1 MMFEYIFGP
10 VMSSRLGSSLGIDL
24 LGCKVCSFDCLYC
37 ESGKTEI
44 KTIKRAAC
52 VSLES
57 IASEL
62 QTWFETYEQR
72 SDFITLGGQ
81 GEPCL
86 NSCLGEII
94 QSIKQMP
101 LDIPVAVLTNSSMLS
116 DPQVRKELCAAD
128 VVLPSLDSLVES
140 EFKKI
145 NRPHPSIDLKGLAQ
159 GLLDF
164 RQEFQGKIFLE
175 VLIIPGINDSRE
187 NLNRLIDFNSQLRPD
202 RVDITTMSRPG
213 SYLGAELPS
222 SNFLAEWRK
231 AFNATVSPGKVS
243 VTNICTDQSAIRE
256 RVLSSVKRRPQTQ
269 EQLIRALGVSSSDLD
284 AALSELEG
292 SGLIQS
298 AESKTDFQK
307 FYLVRGKHAG

>member
-24 LGCKVCSFDCLYC
+24 LGRKICSFDCLYC
-37 ESGKTEI
+37 EIGKTEI
-44 KTIKRAAC
+44 KTIKRADY
-52 VSLES
+52 VPLKNIVLELE
-57 IASEL
+57 A
-62 QTWFETYEQR
+62 WFKTYEQR
-72 SDFITLGGQ
+72 PDFITLGGQ

-86 NSCLGEII
+86 NSELGEII
-94 QSIKQMP
+94 RSIKQMQM
-101 LDIPVAVLTNSSMLS
+101 DIPVAVLTNSSMLS
-116 DPQVRKELCAAD
+116 DPQVRKELRAAD

-145 NRPHPSIDLKGLAQ
+145 NRPHPAVDLKKISQ

-164 RQEFQGKIFLE
+164 RQEFEGKIFLE
-175 VLIIPGINDSRE
+175 VLVLPGINDSQE
-187 NLNRLIDFNSQLRPD
+187 NLNLLIDFNDQLRPD

-213 SYLGAELPS
+213 SYLGSELPS
-222 SNFLAEWRK
+222 SDFLVEWRK
-231 AFNATVSPGKVS
+231 AFNTATIPGKVS
-243 VTNICTDQSAIRE
+243 AKDICTDQSTIRE

-269 EQLIRALGVSSSDLD
+269 EQLVKALGVSLGDLD
-284 AALSELEG
+284 AVLSELEG

-307 FYLVRGKHAG
+307 FYLVRGKNAG

>member
-1 MMFEYIFGP
+1 MMFEFIFGP

-24 LGCKVCSFDCLYC
+24 LGRKICSFDCLYC

-44 KTIKRAAC
+44 KTTKRAAY
-52 VSLES
+52 VSLTS
-57 IASEL
+57 IVSEL
-62 QTWFETYEQR
+62 KAWFETYEQR
-72 SDFITLGGQ
+72 PDFITLGGP

-86 NSCLGEII
+86 NSELGEII
-94 QSIKQMP
+94 KSIKQMQ

-116 DPQVRKELCAAD
+116 DPQVRKELCLAD

-145 NRPHPSIDLKGLAQ
+145 NRPHPAVELKHLSR

-164 RQEFQGKIFLE
+164 RQEFKGKIFLE
-175 VLIIPGINDSRE
+175 VLVFPGINDSQE
-187 NLNRLIDFNSQLRPD
+187 NLSLLKDFNNQLRPD

-222 SNFLAEWRK
+222 SDFLAKWRK
-231 AFNATVSPGKVS
+231 EFNAARSTGKVS
-243 VTNICTDQSAIRE
+243 AGNICTDQSTIRE
-256 RVLSSVKRRPQTQ
+256 RVFSSVKRRPQTQ
-269 EQLIRALGVSSSDLD
+269 EQLIKALGVNPGDLD
-284 AALSELEG
+284 AVLSELEG

-298 AESKTDFQK
+298 AENKTDFQK
-307 FYLVRGKHAG
+307 FYLVRGKNAG